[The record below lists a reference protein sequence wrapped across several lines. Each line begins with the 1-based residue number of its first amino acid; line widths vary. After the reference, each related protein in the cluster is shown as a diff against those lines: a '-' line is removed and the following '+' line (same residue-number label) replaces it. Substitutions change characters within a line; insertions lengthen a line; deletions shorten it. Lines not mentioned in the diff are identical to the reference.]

1 MKRFLYSSVFIMYM
15 GWLSNLLGSSRE
27 KDKKEI
33 KLRVKR
39 RNPVLKMIDFLE
51 NKGYTDR
58 KRIKALLLDAIIEQ
72 FDEEIAIVEA
82 RLGELVEIEKDLEGV
97 DAVDLTD
104 RETLEQRINDVRIS
118 IDSIKRKKK
127 TMLSQLDTFIS

>member
-1 MKRFLYSSVFIMYM
+1 M
-15 GWLSNLLGSSRE
+15 
-27 KDKKEI
+27 
-33 KLRVKR
+33 VKR
-39 RNPVLKMIDFLE
+39 RNPVLKMIGVLE
-51 NKGYTDR
+51 NKGYTNR
-58 KRIKALLLDAIIEQ
+58 KQKALLLDAIIEQ

-82 RLGELVEIEKDLEGV
+82 RFGELVEIEKDLEGV

-118 IDSIKRKKK
+118 IDGIKRKKK